1 MPIIT
6 IPKQLNGKDELVVI
20 PKSEYVEF
28 LKLRSLVK
36 EVKPTKEELKII
48 AQGKREIKMGKY
60 ESWDKV
66 KHELESYHNRKSQ
79 EEFKKNSQIWL

>member
-1 MPIIT
+1 MSIIT
-6 IPKQLNGKDELVVI
+6 IPEQLTGKDELVAI

-48 AQGKREIKMGKY
+48 AQGEREIKMGKY

-66 KHELESYHNRKSQ
+66 KHELERYHNRKS
-79 EEFKKNSQIWL
+79 